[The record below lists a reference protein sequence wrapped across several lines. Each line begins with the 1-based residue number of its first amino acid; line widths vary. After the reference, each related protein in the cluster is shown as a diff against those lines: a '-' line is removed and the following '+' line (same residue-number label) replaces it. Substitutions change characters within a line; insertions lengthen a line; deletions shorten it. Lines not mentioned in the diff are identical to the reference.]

1 MFNKNYKIITI
12 PKLCS
17 FFILLRYLLGQ

>member
-1 MFNKNYKIITI
+1 MATI

-17 FFILLRYLLGQ
+17 PNS